1 MINLN
6 KITLLVRGALGAL
19 PMIPMLANATVNIDD
34 TNIGSYRTTGIS
46 TINTSDDILIDTT
59 SSTGPHIDMSS
70 GAGLIVQAS
79 KIITIGQP
87 SSTEK
92 FIIRSNAVGNQNAFY
107 GANLRF
113 SGKIV
118 ANSELEFNMVD
129 GTGIYITS
137 GSEGLFQKKVSII
150 STGTGRFYGIRGHN
164 ASLTAESKGEFN
176 DKVYITSSGQY
187 SSGIISVKSNNPN
200 ALASHLT
207 FNDNVTI
214 RMTGP
219 NGIGVQ
225 TGVESGNVNP
235 NVSSTINFNNG
246 LDVIT
251 DQATTIYANQLN
263 GKVNI
268 RSGSNINNIISR
280 ANQQYNAIQ
289 ADIGEINIDGKTN
302 IEGDIYAIAD
312 SVGRGIINLN
322 LTDGSTLLTAMENN
336 VLTPASKG
344 DINLSL
350 LGNQSRWKMTNNSFL
365 DSLTLGNDAK
375 ISFGYSYATPSSVD
389 VLNSTNAM
397 TLATNSLSGNGTFE
411 MRTGIGQGIANDLL
425 KVIGSGLA
433 TGNHNITLIDS
444 KTGANSVTGNE
455 RITLVETEGG
465 SAVFGLS
472 SQSFD
477 VGPYQFNTLTKVN
490 GARGAGTEDWVLSGT
505 PISQNGNNN
514 NNNNNNNNV
523 GGNGIGNGNTP
534 NKPRTQKPLLTHTAQ
549 NAANILNSSYLMN
562 YVETQTLLQ
571 RMGQLNRKDDDNGD
585 AWGRIYTGKLS
596 SFDDSRLSNFDMN
609 YYGLQLGVDRKLD
622 NDNYDIYYGIMG
634 GFSRGNIDH
643 NVGDGN
649 TKSYSAALY
658 STLQTHDGLY
668 LDSLVKYMRMAN
680 KFNSRTGGGYN
691 VKGDGDTD
699 GFSAGAEIGQ
709 RFYLSQW
716 YIEPQAQL
724 TYSHQNSATI
734 KATNGLRTKLSS
746 YNSLIGRTSVILGYE
761 IQDDDNPTNIYFKTG
776 YLKEFDGETAYTFNH
791 IAKEKYDF
799 GGNWWD
805 NGIGINM
812 QFNKNHQIYGDIV
825 YSLGNKF
832 DQKQANIGYRYSF

>member
-6 KITLLVRGALGAL
+6 KITLLLRASLGIL
-19 PMIPMLANATVNIDD
+19 PMLPMLSNATVNIND
-34 TNIGSYRTTGIS
+34 TNISSYRTTGIS
-46 TINTSDDILIDTT
+46 TLRSNDDILIET
-59 SSTGPHIDMSS
+59 SSATGPHINISTNGGTGLES
-70 GAGLIVQAS
+70 NRKSITVGAPG
-79 KIITIGQP
+79 
-87 SSTEK
+87 STDK
-92 FIIRSNAVGNQNAFY
+92 FIIKGNVVGNPNSFY
-107 GANLRF
+107 GIAVRQLGR
-113 SGKIV
+113 IV
-118 ANSELEFNMVD
+118 SNSELEFNIVD

-137 GSEGLFQKKVSII
+137 GSEGLFRNKVSIVG
-150 STGTGRFYGIRGHN
+150 TGTGGFFGIRSHN
-164 ASLTAESKGEFN
+164 TSLITETKGEFN
-176 DKVYITSSGQY
+176 DKVYITSSGQN
-187 SSGIISVKSNNPN
+187 SSGIISVKSSNPN

-214 RMTGP
+214 HMTGQ
-219 NGIGVQ
+219 NGIGINM
-225 TGVESGNVNP
+225 GVESRIFNA
-235 NVSSTINFNNG
+235 NVSSTVNFNNG

-251 DQATTIYANQLN
+251 VQGTTIYANQLN

-280 ANQQYNAIQ
+280 ANQQYNAVQ
-289 ADIGEINIDGKTN
+289 SVVGEINIDGKTN
-302 IEGDIYAIAD
+302 IEGDIYAMAN

-322 LTDGSTLLTAMENN
+322 LTDGSTLLTSMENN
-336 VLTPASKG
+336 VLTPSSKG

-350 LGNQSRWKMTNNSFL
+350 LGSQSQWKMTDNSFL
-365 DSLTLGNDAK
+365 DSLTLSNDAK
-375 ISFGYSYATPSSVD
+375 ISFGYSYAAPSLVD
-389 VLNSTNAM
+389 ALNSTNAM
-397 TLATNSLSGNGTFE
+397 ILATNSLSGNGIFE

-433 TGNHNITLIDS
+433 AGNHKITLIDD
-444 KTGANSVTGNE
+444 KTGASSVTGNE

-465 SAVFGLS
+465 NAVFDLS

-490 GARGAGTEDWVLSGT
+490 GARGAGTEDWVLSGSL
-505 PISQNGNNN
+505 PSQNGNNN
-514 NNNNNNNNV
+514 NN
-523 GGNGIGNGNTP
+523 GSDGNGIGNDNSQ
-534 NKPRTQKPLLTHTAQ
+534 NKPIAQKPLLTHTAQ

-571 RMGQLNRKDDDNGD
+571 RMGQLNRKDGDNGD

-596 SFDDSRLSNFDMN
+596 SFNDSRLSNFDMN

-668 LDSLVKYMRMAN
+668 IDSLVKYMRMAN

-699 GFSAGAEIGQ
+699 GFSIGSEIGQ
-709 RFYLSQW
+709 RFYSAQW

-734 KATNGLRTKLSS
+734 KATNGLKTKLSS
-746 YNSLIGRTSVILGYE
+746 YNSLIGRASVIFGYE
-761 IQDDDNPTNIYFKTG
+761 IQDNDNPTNIYFKTG
-776 YLKEFDGETAYTFNH
+776 YIKEFDGETAYTFNH

-832 DQKQANIGYRYSF
+832 DQKQANVGYRYSF

>member
-1 MINLN
+1 MIHLN
-6 KITLLVRGALGAL
+6 KITLLLRGALGIL
-19 PMIPMLANATVNIDD
+19 PMIPMLTDATVNIND
-34 TNIGSYRTTGIS
+34 TNISSYRTTGIS
-46 TINTSDDILIDTT
+46 TLRSNDDILIET
-59 SSTGPHIDMSS
+59 SSATGPHINISTN
-70 GAGLIVQAS
+70 GGIGLES
-79 KIITIGQP
+79 NRKNITVG
-87 SSTEK
+87 SLGSTDK
-92 FIIRSNAVGNQNAFY
+92 FIIKGNVVGNQNSFY
-107 GANLRF
+107 GISVRQLGR
-113 SGKIV
+113 IV
-118 ANSELEFNMVD
+118 SNSELELNIVD
-129 GTGIYITS
+129 GTGIYISS
-137 GSEGLFQKKVSII
+137 GSEGLFQKKVSI
-150 STGTGRFYGIRGHN
+150 TGTGTGGFYGIRSHN
-164 ASLTAESKGEFN
+164 ALSTSESKSEFN
-176 DKVYITSSGQY
+176 DKVYITSSGRD
-187 SSGIISVKSNNPN
+187 SSGIISIKSNNPN
-200 ALASHLT
+200 ALASHLI

-214 RMTGP
+214 HMTGQR
-219 NGIGVQ
+219 GIGIK
-225 TGVESGNVNP
+225 TGVESGGLNANA
-235 NVSSTINFNNG
+235 SSTVNFNNG

-251 DQATTIYANQLN
+251 EHGTTIYSNQQN

-280 ANQQYNAIQ
+280 DNLQYNAVQ
-289 ADIGEINIDGKTN
+289 ADTGEVNIDGKTN
-302 IEGDIYAIAD
+302 LEGDIYATTTAN
-312 SVGRGIINLN
+312 GRGIINLN
-322 LTDGSTLLTAMENN
+322 LTDGSTLLAAMENN
-336 VLTPASKG
+336 VLTPLSKG

-350 LGNQSRWKMTNNSFL
+350 LGSQSQWKMTDNSSL

-397 TLATNSLSGNGTFE
+397 RLVTNSLAGNGVFE
-411 MRTGIGQGIANDLL
+411 MRTGIGQNIANDLL
-425 KVIGSGLA
+425 KIIGTGLA
-433 TGNHNITLIDS
+433 TGNHKITLIDD

-490 GARGAGTEDWVLSGT
+490 GARGAGTEDWVLSGSL
-505 PISQNGNNN
+505 PHQNGNNN
-514 NNNNNNNNV
+514 NNNDV
-523 GGNGIGNGNTP
+523 GGNGNTP
-534 NKPRTQKPLLTHTAQ
+534 NKPIAQKPLLTHTAQ

-562 YVETQTLLQ
+562 YVETQALLQ
-571 RMGQLNRKDDDNGD
+571 RMGQLNMNNGASGD
-585 AWGRIYTGKLS
+585 TWGRVYTGKLS
-596 SFDDSRLSNFDMN
+596 SFNDSRLSNFDMN
-609 YYGLQLGVDRKLD
+609 YYGFQLGVDRQLD

-634 GFSRGNIDH
+634 GFGRGKIDH

-658 STLQTHDGLY
+658 STMQTHSGLY
-668 LDSLVKYMRMAN
+668 VDSLVKYMRMAN

-699 GFSAGAEIGQ
+699 GFSVGAEVGQ
-709 RFYLSQW
+709 RFYSSEW

-724 TYSHQNSATI
+724 TYSRQNNTTI
-734 KATNGLRTKLSS
+734 KATNGLKTKLSS

-761 IQDDDNPTNIYFKTG
+761 IQDSDNPANIYFKTG

-791 IAKEKYDF
+791 VAKEKYDF

-812 QFNKNHQIYGDIV
+812 QFNKNHQIYGDIG

-832 DQKQANIGYRYSF
+832 DQKQANVGYRYSF

>member
-1 MINLN
+1 MIHLN
-6 KITLLVRGALGAL
+6 KITLLLRGALGIL
-19 PMIPMLANATVNIDD
+19 PMIPMLTDATVNIND
-34 TNIGSYRTTGIS
+34 TNISSYRTTGIS
-46 TINTSDDILIDTT
+46 TLRSNDDILIET
-59 SSTGPHIDMSS
+59 SSATGPHINISTN
-70 GAGLIVQAS
+70 GGIGLES
-79 KIITIGQP
+79 NRKNITVG
-87 SSTEK
+87 SLGSTDK
-92 FIIRSNAVGNQNAFY
+92 FIIKGNVVGNQNSFY
-107 GANLRF
+107 GISVRQLGR
-113 SGKIV
+113 IV
-118 ANSELEFNMVD
+118 SNSELELNIVD
-129 GTGIYITS
+129 GTGIYISS
-137 GSEGLFQKKVSII
+137 GSEGLFQKKVSI
-150 STGTGRFYGIRGHN
+150 TGTGTGGFYGIRSHN
-164 ASLTAESKGEFN
+164 ALSTSESKSEFN
-176 DKVYITSSGQY
+176 DKVYITSSGRD
-187 SSGIISVKSNNPN
+187 SSGIISIKSNNPN
-200 ALASHLT
+200 ALASHLI

-214 RMTGP
+214 HMTGQR
-219 NGIGVQ
+219 GIGIK
-225 TGVESGNVNP
+225 TGVESGGLNANA
-235 NVSSTINFNNG
+235 SSTVNFNNG

-251 DQATTIYANQLN
+251 EHGTTIYSNQQN

-280 ANQQYNAIQ
+280 DNLQYNAVQ
-289 ADIGEINIDGKTN
+289 ADTGEVNIDGKTN
-302 IEGDIYAIAD
+302 LEGDIYATTTAN
-312 SVGRGIINLN
+312 GKGIINLN
-322 LTDGSTLLTAMENN
+322 LTDGSTLLAAMENN
-336 VLTPASKG
+336 VLTPLSKG

-350 LGNQSRWKMTNNSFL
+350 LGSQSQWKMTDNSSL

-397 TLATNSLSGNGTFE
+397 RLVTNSLAGNGVFE
-411 MRTGIGQGIANDLL
+411 MRTGIGQNIANDLL
-425 KVIGSGLA
+425 KIIGTGLA
-433 TGNHNITLIDS
+433 TGNHKITLIDD

-490 GARGAGTEDWVLSGT
+490 GARGAGTEDWVLSGSL
-505 PISQNGNNN
+505 PHQNGNNN
-514 NNNNNNNNV
+514 NNNDV
-523 GGNGIGNGNTP
+523 GGNGNTP
-534 NKPRTQKPLLTHTAQ
+534 NKPIAQKPLLTHTAQ

-562 YVETQTLLQ
+562 YVETQALLQ
-571 RMGQLNRKDDDNGD
+571 RMGQLNMNNGASGD
-585 AWGRIYTGKLS
+585 TWGRVYTGKLS
-596 SFDDSRLSNFDMN
+596 SFNDSRLSNFDMN
-609 YYGLQLGVDRKLD
+609 YYGFQLGVDRQLD

-634 GFSRGNIDH
+634 GFGRGKIDH

-658 STLQTHDGLY
+658 STMQTNSGLY
-668 LDSLVKYMRMAN
+668 VDSLVKYMRMAN

-699 GFSAGAEIGQ
+699 GFSVGAEVGQ
-709 RFYLSQW
+709 RFYSSEW

-724 TYSHQNSATI
+724 TYSRQNNTTI
-734 KATNGLRTKLSS
+734 KATNGLKTKLSS

-761 IQDDDNPTNIYFKTG
+761 IQDSDNPANIYFKTG

-791 IAKEKYDF
+791 VAKEKYDF

-812 QFNKNHQIYGDIV
+812 QFNKNHQIYGDIG

-832 DQKQANIGYRYSF
+832 DQKQANVGYRYSF